1 MAATCGQ
8 LFVDDV
14 LTAVNGVEVST
25 DQAAKQ
31 LILESVGDVVFSVI
45 RPELEKGGDGGS
57 SWMAEYV
64 VEVDAEDAQLLNVT
78 LPTGG
83 TEPEYGL
90 VLETSPSGPKARS
103 VVSSE

>member
-45 RPELEKGGDGGS
+45 RPELAYRAAA
-57 SWMAEYV
+57 MAPLAGESGLSP
-64 VEVDAEDAQLLNVT
+64 ELIHDAQRQC
-78 LPTGG
+78 
-83 TEPEYGL
+83 YM
-90 VLETSPSGPKARS
+90 VLGIGHSTVQVDKKQA
-103 VVSSE
+103 